1 MKILPLAL
9 FIIPFLAGCG
19 ANNTPPQTPIREKTS
34 AKLRTTETGAAAIQS
49 RPPVDAISTYL
60 DGFHFYSGDKNGQM
74 EAHHYVTVLN
84 EDVMQAVIYDGNTK
98 NARLMGVEYIISE
111 RLFKTLPP
119 EEKKLWHSH
128 QYEVKSGSLVAPWL
142 TAGR

>member
-19 ANNTPPQTPIREKTS
+19 ANNTPPQTPILGEKTS
-34 AKLRTTETGAAAIQS
+34 AKLRTLETGAAAIQS

-74 EAHHYVTVLN
+74 EAHHYVTVLKRRCHAGGDLRRQH
-84 EDVMQAVIYDGNTK
+84 EKRAPDGG
-98 NARLMGVEYIISE
+98 GVHYQRTFI
-111 RLFKTLPP
+111 
-119 EEKKLWHSH
+119 
-128 QYEVKSGSLVAPWL
+128 
-142 TAGR
+142 